1 MVRLKMLRQINWEK
15 LIVRIVFATL
25 VISAIF
31 VIVMLISAPMETDS
45 SMGEDV
51 RTKSDYML
59 MLVQCILGIF
69 ALFLPGLIEH
79 KVNIIIPSRMMI
91 AYALFLY
98 AAIYLGEFRDFYYVV
113 PHWDNILHCFS
124 GGMLGTLGFSL
135 IVLLNKTDR
144 VPMHL
149 SPIFVALF
157 ALCFAVTMGVVWEIY
172 EFTVDG
178 ILGLNMQ
185 KYALRDGTP
194 IVGREALTD
203 TMHDLIIDIIGAGVI
218 SIMGYISLKYK
229 KGWLEA
235 YILRKKRL

>member
-1 MVRLKMLRQINWEK
+1 MIRQIDWEK

-25 VISAIF
+25 VISAVF
-31 VIVMLISAPMETDS
+31 VIVMLISAPIERDS

-51 RTKSDYML
+51 RIKSDYML
-59 MLVQCILGIF
+59 MLIQCILGIF
-69 ALFLPGLIEH
+69 ALFLPGLLEH
-79 KVNIIIPSRMMI
+79 KINIIIPSRMMI

-98 AAIYLGEFRDFYYVV
+98 AAIYLGEFRDFYYVI
-113 PHWDNILHCFS
+113 PHWDNILHGFS
-124 GGMLGTLGFSL
+124 GGMLGSLGFSL

-144 VPMHL
+144 VHL

-157 ALCFAVTMGVVWEIY
+157 ALCFAVSIGVIWEIY

-194 IVGREALTD
+194 LIGRDAVAD
-203 TMHDLIIDIIGAGVI
+203 IMHDLIIDTIGAGII
-218 SIMGYISLKYK
+218 SVLGYISLKYK
-229 KGWLEA
+229 KGWFENF
-235 YILRKKRL
+235 ILRRRRS

>member
-1 MVRLKMLRQINWEK
+1 MGLKSLRQVNWEK

-31 VIVMLISAPMETDS
+31 VIVMLISAPMERDS

-51 RTKSDYML
+51 RIKSDYML

-69 ALFLPGLIEH
+69 ALFLPGLLEH
-79 KVNIIIPSRMMI
+79 KINIIIPSRMMI

-98 AAIYLGEFRDFYYVV
+98 AAIYLGEFRDFYYVI

-124 GGMLGTLGFSL
+124 GGMLGSLGFSL
-135 IVLLNKTDR
+135 IILLNRTDR

-149 SPIFVALF
+149 SPIFVSLF
-157 ALCFAVTMGVVWEIY
+157 ALCFAVTMGVLWEIY
-172 EFTVDG
+172 EFALDG

-185 KYALRDGTP
+185 KYALKDGTL
-194 IVGREALTD
+194 IIGRDAIAD
-203 TMHDLIIDIIGAGVI
+203 TMHDLIIDTIGAGVI
-218 SIMGYISLKYK
+218 SVIGYISLKYK
-229 KGWLEA
+229 KGWLEDFV
-235 YILRKKRL
+235 LKKRRS

>member
-1 MVRLKMLRQINWEK
+1 MALRAFRQINWEK
-15 LIVRIVFATL
+15 LIVRLVFATL
-25 VISAIF
+25 VISAVF
-31 VIVMLISAPMETDS
+31 VIVMLISAPMERDS

-51 RTKSDYML
+51 RIKSDYML

-69 ALFLPGLIEH
+69 ALFLPGLLEH
-79 KVNIIIPSRMMI
+79 RINLIIPSRMMI

-98 AAIYLGEFRDFYYVV
+98 AAIYLGEFRDFYYVI
-113 PHWDNILHCFS
+113 PHWDNILHGFS

-144 VPMHL
+144 IHL

-157 ALCFAVTMGVVWEIY
+157 AFCFAVSMGVVWEIY

-185 KYALRDGTP
+185 KYALQYGTP
-194 IVGREALTD
+194 LVGREAVTD
-203 TMHDLIIDIIGAGVI
+203 TMYDLIID
-218 SIMGYISLKYK
+218 L
-229 KGWLEA
+229 
-235 YILRKKRL
+235 ILRLIHNKKLRIYSSIQKNISS

>member
-1 MVRLKMLRQINWEK
+1 MRLRMFRQVNWEK
-15 LIVRIVFATL
+15 LIVRLVFATL
-25 VISAIF
+25 IVSAVF
-31 VIVMLISAPMETDS
+31 VIIMLISAPLETDA

-59 MLVQCILGIF
+59 MLIQCILGIF
-69 ALFLPGLIEH
+69 ALFLPGLLEH
-79 KVNIIIPSRMMI
+79 KINIIIPSRMMI

-98 AAIYLGEFRDFYYVV
+98 AAIYLGEFRDFYYVI
-113 PHWDNILHCFS
+113 PHWDNILHGFS
-124 GGMLGTLGFSL
+124 GGMLGSLGFSL

-144 VPMHL
+144 VHL

-157 ALCFAVTMGVVWEIY
+157 ALCFAVSIGVIWEIY

-194 IVGREALTD
+194 LIGRDAVAD
-203 TMHDLIIDIIGAGVI
+203 IMHDLIIDTIGAGII
-218 SIMGYISLKYK
+218 SVLGYISLKYK
-229 KGWLEA
+229 KGWFENF
-235 YILRKKRL
+235 ILRRRRS

>member
-1 MVRLKMLRQINWEK
+1 MALRAFRQINWEK
-15 LIVRIVFATL
+15 LIVRLVFATL
-25 VISAIF
+25 VISAVF
-31 VIVMLISAPMETDS
+31 VIVMLISAPMERDS

-51 RTKSDYML
+51 RIKSDYML

-69 ALFLPGLIEH
+69 ALFLPGLLEH
-79 KVNIIIPSRMMI
+79 RINLIIPSRMMI

-98 AAIYLGEFRDFYYVV
+98 AAIYLGEFRDFYYVI
-113 PHWDNILHCFS
+113 PHWDNILHGFS

-144 VPMHL
+144 IHL

-157 ALCFAVTMGVVWEIY
+157 AFCFAVSMGVVWEIY

-185 KYALRDGTP
+185 KYALQYGTP
-194 IVGREALTD
+194 LVGREAVTD
-203 TMHDLIIDIIGAGVI
+203 TMYDLIIDTIGAGVI
-218 SIMGYISLKYK
+218 SAIGYVSLKYK
-229 KGWLEA
+229 KGWLED
-235 YILRKKRL
+235 YILKRRHT